1 MSAGA
6 VADNLRGLTL
16 RDGLAG
22 MSVTRMAE
30 DPTGKMWL
38 ATSNGVSLYNGQ
50 SFKNYTL
57 PRQKNGLPNP
67 CHDIALDHNGNVWV
81 ATKAGVFYLRRRKEE
96 FQQVAPEV
104 TLAECV
110 LCVGDTT
117 YVGCRSGL
125 YAITANGQAKS
136 IDISAGRL
144 RGNNSVRCLRQHK
157 GYLWL
162 TVRTGLIRM
171 ELKTRRM
178 KFYQLDTPSGLSRFD
193 LLGDSLY
200 IGTKN
205 NGIYR
210 MSIKSGQ
217 SESVNAT
224 FNVVNDVI
232 ASPDG
237 LLCIATDGYGA
248 CLIDSKTGTVV
259 KHFSA
264 NPQSGQQLPINVA
277 YTYLRSRDG
286 IDWVGLLQSG
296 MAHGNSA
303 YQIFTPYECGTF
315 SSRNIKARC
324 SLTDGHIRLIAVNGG
339 IWLVDEQAQTSQY
352 YDTRPWKTLNIN
364 MLYQHGDAYYI
375 GSFDG
380 GLLRFDKATRQ
391 LSRLADYPQLS
402 YASISDITTAPDG
415 RMWVASSEGLFV
427 VDNGRVARNYTEKNS
442 RLPMGVTSIRFDR
455 KGNAWI
461 GSSRGTCLYLPQ
473 EDDFKVDNFPQ
484 GFFNTIPGLHYVSRG
499 DTLFAYTD
507 TQLYYTDADMTR
519 FGEIP
524 VPTSVLEEKCYGFL
538 PDANGILY
546 MVTEKG
552 FFRMDN
558 NDRSMIHLSHSEGL
572 LGSIIYIGSLGMNE
586 RQLWVGTNEGLM
598 IADKQSFSHKAIAA
612 VRLSMEIDY
621 LFNGD
626 QPQPKS
632 VLMDIN
638 DQHVIRADWN
648 LLQRRLTLSPAFL
661 DFAQHDGEIYE
672 YRIDQGAWQS
682 QQVGN
687 PMRVKGLWP
696 GRHTLEIRLSGME
709 STLTHYSIYVYPT
722 TLFYLEVILLLTSLG
737 LFLWWF
743 RWRKATKL
751 VIKEH
756 EQTEQALLEEI
767 KILDRQKYQNSRT
780 DDKELARIFR
790 QMDDYVKTNKPYLN
804 KDSKMSEIA
813 SALGVSPSMLSQ
825 VFTLYAKEPYY
836 DYINKY
842 RLAEFK
848 RLIDEGQHKQF
859 TIQALYEQCGFKKTS
874 FFTAFRK
881 LEGMTPTEYLQKAKK

>member
-1 MSAGA
+1 
-6 VADNLRGLTL
+6 
-16 RDGLAG
+16 
-22 MSVTRMAE
+22 
-30 DPTGKMWL
+30 MWL

-50 SFKNYTL
+50 SFKNYAL

-67 CHDIALDHNGNVWV
+67 CHDIAIDHNGNVWV
-81 ATKAGVFYLRRRKEE
+81 ATKAGVFYLKRHKEE

-104 TLAECV
+104 TLAEGV
-110 LCVGDTT
+110 LCAGDTT

-136 IDISAGRL
+136 IDISVGQL
-144 RGNNSVRCLRQHK
+144 RGNNSVRCLRRQGNH
-157 GYLWL
+157 LWL

-200 IGTKN
+200 VGTKN

-232 ASPDG
+232 ATADG

-248 CLIDSKTGTVV
+248 CLIDSKTGQVL
-259 KHFSA
+259 KHFNT
-264 NPQSGQQLPINVA
+264 NPQSELQLPINVA
-277 YTYLRSRDG
+277 YTYLRTRNG
-286 IDWVGLLQSG
+286 TDWLGLFQAG
-296 MAHGNSA
+296 VVHGDSSH
-303 YQIFTPYECGTF
+303 QLFHTYECGTF
-315 SSRNIKARC
+315 SSQDIKARC
-324 SLTDGHIRLIAVNGG
+324 SLTDGHIRLIADNGG
-339 IWLVDEQAQTSQY
+339 IWLIDEQAQTSQY
-352 YDTRPWKTLNIN
+352 YDTRPWKALNIN
-364 MLYQHGDAYYI
+364 MLYQHGDAYYV

-380 GLLRFDKATRQ
+380 GLLRFDKTTRQ
-391 LSRLADYPQLS
+391 LSRLADCPQLS

-415 RMWVASSEGLFV
+415 RVWVSSSEGLFV
-427 VDNGRVARNYTEKNS
+427 IDHGQVVRNYTEKNS

-461 GSSRGTCLYLPQ
+461 GNYRGTCLYLPQ

-484 GFFNTIPGLHYVSRG
+484 GFFNNIPGLHYISRG
-499 DTLFAYTD
+499 DTLFAYSN
-507 TQLYYTDADMTR
+507 TQLYYTDVGMTH

-524 VPTSVLEEKCYGFL
+524 IPASVLEEGCYGFL
-538 PDANGILY
+538 PDDNGIVY

-552 FFRMDN
+552 FFRLDN
-558 NDRSMIHLSHSEGL
+558 NHQSMILLSRSEGL
-572 LGSIIYIGSLGMNE
+572 QGSIIYMGSLGMNE

-598 IADKQSFSHKAIAA
+598 IADKQQFSHKAISA
-612 VRLSMEIDY
+612 VRIPMEIDY
-621 LFNGD
+621 LFSGD
-626 QPQPKS
+626 RLLS
-632 VLMDIN
+632 RGELLRTN
-638 DQHVIRADWN
+638 DQHEITARWN
-648 LLQRRLTLSPAFL
+648 LLQRKLTLGPAFL
-661 DFAQHDGEIYE
+661 DFARHDGEIYQ
-672 YRIDQGAWQS
+672 YRIDRGEWQTR
-682 QQVGN
+682 QVGQ
-687 PMRVKGLWP
+687 PMQIQGLAP
-696 GRHTLEIRLSGME
+696 GRHALEFRLSGME
-709 STLTHYSIYVYPT
+709 STLTAYAVYVYPT
-722 TLFYLEVILLLTSLG
+722 TLFYIEVAVLLLSLG
-737 LFLWWF
+737 LFLWWR

-751 VIKEH
+751 LISEH

-767 KILDRQKYQNSRT
+767 KSLDRQKYQHSRT
-780 DDKELARIFR
+780 DDKELARIYR
-790 QMDDYVKTNKPYLN
+790 QMDDYVKANKPYLN

-813 SALGVSPSMLSQ
+813 AAIGVSPSLLSQ

-848 RLIDEGQHKQF
+848 RLIAEGRHKQF

-881 LEGMTPTEYLQKAKK
+881 LEGMTPTEYLQKAKT